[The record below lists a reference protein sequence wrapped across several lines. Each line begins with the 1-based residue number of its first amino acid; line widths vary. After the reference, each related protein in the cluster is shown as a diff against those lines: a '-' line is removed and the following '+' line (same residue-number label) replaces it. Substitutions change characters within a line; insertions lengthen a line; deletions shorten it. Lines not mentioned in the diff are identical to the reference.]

1 LPGSVRGPVEC
12 LALARF
18 ARVRDPGVGEWGL
31 GIGFVMDVLWDDL
44 WDHLR
49 RSFVLADGDFA
60 QLGHWINT
68 GVDAALGW
76 VGMVC

>member
-1 LPGSVRGPVEC
+1 
-12 LALARF
+12 
-18 ARVRDPGVGEWGL
+18 
-31 GIGFVMDVLWDDL
+31 MDDLWDDL
-44 WDHLR
+44 G